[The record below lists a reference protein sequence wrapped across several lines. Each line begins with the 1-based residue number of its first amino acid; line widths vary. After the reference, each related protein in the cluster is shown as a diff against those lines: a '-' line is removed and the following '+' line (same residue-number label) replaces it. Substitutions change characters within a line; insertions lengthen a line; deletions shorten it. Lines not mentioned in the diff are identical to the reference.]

1 MVVTAFFVIE
11 KKKKIC
17 FTVGEEILK
26 PKNYFCL

>member
-11 KKKKIC
+11 KKKIC